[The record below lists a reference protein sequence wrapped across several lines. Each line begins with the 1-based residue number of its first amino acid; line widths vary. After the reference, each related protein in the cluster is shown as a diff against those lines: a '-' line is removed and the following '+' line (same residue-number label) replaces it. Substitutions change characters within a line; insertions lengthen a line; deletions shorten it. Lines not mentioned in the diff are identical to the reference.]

1 MLSLEEMES
10 AQRQTPLKLKT
21 VDDYPLIN
29 WPRVFAIAIGV
40 LLAIYFSDCFR
51 GTP

>member
-10 AQRQTPLKLKT
+10 AQRKAPVPQEDPFA
-21 VDDYPLIN
+21 VN
-29 WPRVFAIAIGV
+29 WPRVFAIAAGV
-40 LLAIYFSDCFR
+40 LLAIYFADCFR